1 MDQILDTPARTRRSL
16 LAAAVGGASALVLAA
31 LGRPQS
37 ARADD
42 PNDVVKGAANTATA
56 VTSVENTTAAEV
68 SFAGIH
74 SADGTG
80 LSGSSSS
87 GVGVAATSDTGT
99 ALTAFVDTIPVD
111 PEDPPDNASAIIA
124 AAGDRTDIAPRTSG
138 TAIYGHTPGALGE
151 AGVWGDTT
159 DGVGIVGT
167 SETGIG
173 AMSLGSFVGNLVQG
187 DIGVYSFGNVA
198 GVVGDVT
205 SLGVGVYGFT
215 GDLGATEPPTGI
227 GVLASAANTSLTAL
241 QVNGKARF
249 SRSGRQSVPSGL
261 SSYAK
266 TVSGVTTSSMV
277 FAVLQQ
283 AETGTWVRAAVPTT
297 NKITIHFNKALPT
310 NSVVA
315 WFILN

>member
-1 MDQILDTPARTRRSL
+1 MDHTLDAPARSRRSL

-37 ARADD
+37 AQADD

-56 VTSVENTTAAEV
+56 VTSVENTDAGEV
-68 SFAGIH
+68 SLAGIH

-87 GVGVAATSDTGT
+87 GVGVAATSDTGA
-99 ALTAFVDTIPVD
+99 ALTAFVDTIPAD
-111 PEDPPDNASAIIA
+111 PEEGPDNASAIIA
-124 AAGDRTDIAPRTSG
+124 AAGDRTNIAARTSG
-138 TAIYGHTPGALGE
+138 TAIYGYTPGALLE
-151 AGVWGDTT
+151 AGVWGDTQE
-159 DGVGIVGT
+159 GVGVVGT
-167 SETGIG
+167 SEAGYG
-173 AMSLGSFVGNLVQG
+173 AISLGSLGNLVQG
-187 DIGVYSFGNVA
+187 DIGVYAFGDTA

-215 GDLGATEPPTGI
+215 GPSGSTEPPPGI
-227 GVLASAANTSLTAL
+227 GVLAAAGSTSLTAL
-241 QVNGKARF
+241 QVNGKAKF
-249 SRSGRQSVPSGL
+249 SRSGRLTVLAGN
-261 SSYAK
+261 SSIAK

-283 AETGTWVRAAVPTT
+283 AEVGTWVRAAVPTT

-310 NSVVA
+310 NTTVA
-315 WFILN
+315 WFVLN